1 MLAIAPVSQMTKN
14 QLDATPGGRS
24 SLSAA
29 EI

>member
-14 QLDATPGGRS
+14 QLDATAGDRCS
-24 SLSAA
+24 FSAA